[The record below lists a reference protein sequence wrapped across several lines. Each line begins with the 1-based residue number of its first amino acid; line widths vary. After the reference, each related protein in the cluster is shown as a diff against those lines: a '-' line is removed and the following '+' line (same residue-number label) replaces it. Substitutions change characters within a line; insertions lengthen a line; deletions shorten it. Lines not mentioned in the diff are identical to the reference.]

1 MGKVIIETIRIQVPC
16 SENVTSITL
25 EVVNNNFG
33 TGGGNDVLM
42 DDIEIYLVIPPV
54 TLVPSVNGYVCAED
68 EGVLILK
75 GTYTDDGTLGNYLDY
90 RWEFSPTGKDGAATT
105 CQCYR
110 RGDFRSDHD

>member
-1 MGKVIIETIRIQVPC
+1 MERTGETGDILAEYLSGNMLDGEGNNWRQFGFRFLVP
-16 SENVTSITL
+16 ENVTSITL

-68 EGVLILK
+68 E
-75 GTYTDDGTLGNYLDY
+75 
-90 RWEFSPTGKDGAATT
+90 
-105 CQCYR
+105 
-110 RGDFRSDHD
+110 